1 MSAIYSGESD
11 LLPTSPRA
19 GAIPN
24 KARGAAAPGLVKIS
38 QGWARPG
45 VPLSSLTQGHLGR
58 KEVTSVEREERKT
71 HPHRFLA
78 QAGCWRE

>member
-1 MSAIYSGESD
+1 MGANHSGESD

-19 GAIPN
+19 GVIPN

-45 VPLSSLTQGHLGR
+45 VPPFSLTQGHLGQ
-58 KEVTSVEREERKT
+58 EVVTSAEREERKT
-71 HPHRFLA
+71 HPHRSLA
-78 QAGCWRE
+78 QAGCWQK